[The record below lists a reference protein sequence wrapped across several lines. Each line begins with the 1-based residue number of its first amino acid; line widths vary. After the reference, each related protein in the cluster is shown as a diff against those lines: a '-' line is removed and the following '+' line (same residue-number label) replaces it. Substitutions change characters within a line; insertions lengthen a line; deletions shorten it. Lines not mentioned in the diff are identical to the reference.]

1 MTSEHQPRSDAR
13 YIFGYLL
20 EIYTYLVLA
29 NSVMPYGIMDSR
41 HVPYDGV
48 IDNFVSTLS
57 TYDTFGIM
65 FAGCHELF
73 ELIPAISR
81 FAAQRLKEEEQAPTA
96 ASLSNSDAFYT
107 STHARIRDWQ
117 QGPPSATDADCVPKR
132 LAIGETYRHA
142 LFIYLET
149 AMLGTAR
156 LPASAEVHTRLHEHL
171 AHIKDAVESQD
182 LVTSTFATILLW
194 PMIIAGSVL
203 VPGNERELL
212 AQGLRM
218 AQYANCT
225 SIQTAELLELMW
237 ADEDPRSFGPYGL
250 YLAMER
256 HGINLCLS

>member
-1 MTSEHQPRSDAR
+1 MASEHQPCSDAQ

-29 NSVMPYGIMDSR
+29 NSIIPYGIMDSR
-41 HVPYDGV
+41 HVAYDDV
-48 IDNFVSTLS
+48 IDNFVSRLC
-57 TYDTFGIM
+57 TYDTFGLM

-96 ASLSNSDAFYT
+96 ASLSDGDAFYT
-107 STHARIRDWQ
+107 STNARIRDWQ
-117 QGPPSATDADCVPKR
+117 QSPPRATNADCVPKR
-132 LAIGETYRHA
+132 LAIGEIYRHA

-156 LPASAEVHTRLHEHL
+156 LPASAEVHAKLHEHL
-171 AHIKDAVESQD
+171 AHMKDAVESHN
-182 LVTSTFATILLW
+182 LVTSTFATIMLW
-194 PMIIAGSVL
+194 PMVIAGSVL
-203 VPGNERELL
+203 VLANERELL
-212 AQGLRM
+212 VQGLRM
-218 AQYANCT
+218 AEYANCN
-225 SIQTAELLELMW
+225 SIQTAELLELVW

>member
-1 MTSEHQPRSDAR
+1 MASEHQLRSDGR

-29 NSVMPYGIMDSR
+29 NSIMPYGIMDSR

-65 FAGCHELF
+65 FAGCHGLF
-73 ELIPAISR
+73 ELIPAISQH
-81 FAAQRLKEEEQAPTA
+81 AARRLKEEEQAPTA
-96 ASLSNSDAFYT
+96 ASLSDSDAFYT
-107 STHARIRDWQ
+107 STNARIRDWQ
-117 QGPPSATDADCVPKR
+117 QSPHGATNDDCVPKR

-142 LFIYLET
+142 VFIYLET
-149 AMLGTAR
+149 AMLGTAS
-156 LPASAEVHTRLHEHL
+156 LPASAEVHARLHEHL
-171 AHIKDAVESQD
+171 AHIKDAVESHN
-182 LVTSTFATILLW
+182 LVTSTFATIMLW
-194 PMIIAGSVL
+194 PMVIAGSVL
-203 VPGNERELL
+203 LPTHERGLL

-218 AQYANCT
+218 ADYANCT

-237 ADEDPRSFGPYGL
+237 ADDDSRSFGPYGL
-250 YLAMER
+250 YLAMKR